1 MKLLVN
7 APINALSF
15 GNVSVNILKELY
27 KKNIDLCLFP
37 IGNKTEIQAFD
48 KANPKFLEYLQDATN
63 KRYEKIKKDLPES
76 HRLCCLDQ
84 FNYCKSES
92 ESTDQ
97 KAK

>member
-37 IGNKTEIQAFD
+37 IGNKTEIKLSIKLIQNSLNTC
-48 KANPKFLEYLQDATN
+48 KMLQT
-63 KRYEKIKKDLPES
+63 KGMKK
-76 HRLCCLDQ
+76 
-84 FNYCKSES
+84 
-92 ESTDQ
+92 
-97 KAK
+97 

>member
-63 KRYEKIKKDLPES
+63 KRYEKTQIFK
-76 HRLCCLDQ
+76 H
-84 FNYCKSES
+84 
-92 ESTDQ
+92 
-97 KAK
+97 